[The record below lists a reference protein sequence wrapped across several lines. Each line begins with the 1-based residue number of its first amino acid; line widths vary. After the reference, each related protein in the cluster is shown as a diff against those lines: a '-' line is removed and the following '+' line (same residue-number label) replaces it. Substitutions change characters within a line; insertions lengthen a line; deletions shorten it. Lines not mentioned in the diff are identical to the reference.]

1 MARRGDNREQ
11 GRSSETPVSSSRKIP
26 HHGVDS
32 GPALP
37 EDDDDPPSRV
47 EHARKYERDAAAKL
61 RELITRSEDLYAQAV
76 RKLAAFE
83 SSLEARRATLRR
95 LGYLGEKGRRPR
107 E

>member
-1 MARRGDNREQ
+1 MARRGDNRERR
-11 GRSSETPVSSSRKIP
+11 RSSETPVSSSREISR
-26 HHGVDS
+26 HGVDS

-37 EDDDDPPSRV
+37 EDDDDLPGRV
-47 EHARKYERDAAAKL
+47 ERARKYERDAAIKL
-61 RELITRSEDLYAQAV
+61 RELITESEELYAQAV
-76 RKLAAFE
+76 RKLAALE

>member
-1 MARRGDNREQ
+1 VRN
-11 GRSSETPVSSSRKIP
+11 PRKIP

-32 GPALP
+32 GTALR
-37 EDDDDPPSRV
+37 DDDDDLSSRV
-47 EHARKYERDAAAKL
+47 ERARKYERAAAAKL